1 MCKCSIKRSSA
12 IEQSCLKKG
21 SKNTTCNTQI
31 LGTVIQYP
39 HQDYTATIRQA
50 PKDEAMLVEDG
61 DFWEN
66 AEGERPD

>member
-1 MCKCSIKRSSA
+1 
-12 IEQSCLKKG
+12 LKKG

>member
-1 MCKCSIKRSSA
+1 
-12 IEQSCLKKG
+12 LKKG

-31 LGTVIQYP
+31 LGRQSFNIL
-39 HQDYTATIRQA
+39 IRTTQPQLDRH
-50 PKDEAMLVEDG
+50 PKKKKEEPIWVEDG